1 VIALVLVGLIV
12 SGIDRHQQIHI
23 KIWGFYL
30 ALWVAFLACT
40 ALGGI
45 GGMFFTRRM
54 KDGDFFEKKEFWM
67 VSFIFTLL
75 VLPWVISIYNN
86 HPNKPYAGVTNEIKI
101 DDPDLF
107 WRSVLVLMVVA
118 FFLLTWP
125 KLTAKNE

>member
-1 VIALVLVGLIV
+1 
-12 SGIDRHQQIHI
+12 
-23 KIWGFYL
+23 
-30 ALWVAFLACT
+30 
-40 ALGGI
+40 
-45 GGMFFTRRM
+45 
-54 KDGDFFEKKEFWM
+54 